1 MTDMTREEAI
11 ETLLYRVK
19 CPKGQHDVVRIV
31 WDNDIVCQA
40 IDAAVEAL
48 EKQESIEYVMKLHLA
63 YINKIANTSDIS
75 KKKAIK
81 YIREHLKAST
91 RSFVK
96 WSDEEC

>member
-48 EKQESIEYVMKLHLA
+48 ENSGQNCGNCVHHNNYTYWCDERVIGTDNDMHC
-63 YINKIANTSDIS
+63 TD
-75 KKKAIK
+75 
-81 YIREHLKAST
+81 
-91 RSFVK
+91 
-96 WSDEEC
+96 WSDEE

>member
-1 MTDMTREEAI
+1 MTREEAI

-48 EKQESIEYVMKLHLA
+48 EIC
-63 YINKIANTSDIS
+63 DIFE
-75 KKKAIK
+75 K
-81 YIREHLKAST
+81 YWSQHLKAARKMKEKT
-91 RSFVK
+91 
-96 WSDEEC
+96 